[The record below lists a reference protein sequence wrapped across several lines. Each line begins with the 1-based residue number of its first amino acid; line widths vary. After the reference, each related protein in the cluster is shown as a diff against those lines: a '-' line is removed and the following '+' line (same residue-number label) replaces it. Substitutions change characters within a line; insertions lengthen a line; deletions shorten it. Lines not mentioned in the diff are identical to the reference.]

1 VLAITIIGEVL
12 VVLMAMG
19 IDISVISIIMRTMGL
34 MVRLRPR
41 EQRVIRREYQPLAW

>member
-19 IDISVISIIMRTMGL
+19 IDINGISIIMRTMGL
-34 MVRLRPR
+34 MVRVRPENR
-41 EQRVIRREYQPLAW
+41 G